1 MLKREISM
9 KVIRLPLLLLLPL
22 LSAGFLLPST
32 AAQDWLPQQTW
43 VPSEEF
49 AEFEDEDLPVEP
61 GQLGRHYLELQYLQ
75 VETLSQDVDLTD
87 PLKGF
92 SFIFNVP
99 SRWNDRLPEFMGQ
112 DVFLATLGLQGSGAD
127 PGGLAS
133 VDLELRSFSSGL
145 TTYLFVTENF
155 RPFVQLGVT
164 TQMFQADLNFLGATL
179 PFGDL
184 DTKLMANPGFELD
197 LGERVAWRNLL
208 ESETKESFKDSGFRS
223 ELVFWPGSRWFLK
236 GGIAGDLRGESWGFL
251 LGGGYS
257 W

>member
-1 MLKREISM
+1 
-9 KVIRLPLLLLLPL
+9 
-22 LSAGFLLPST
+22 
-32 AAQDWLPQQTW
+32 
-43 VPSEEF
+43 
-49 AEFEDEDLPVEP
+49 
-61 GQLGRHYLELQYLQ
+61 
-75 VETLSQDVDLTD
+75 
-87 PLKGF
+87 
-92 SFIFNVP
+92 
-99 SRWNDRLPEFMGQ
+99 
-112 DVFLATLGLQGSGAD
+112 
-127 PGGLAS
+127 